1 VSVLIERSSSPA
13 SLGRVDRRLAV
24 AVVLAR
30 SAELAETEF
39 MVRGRVTCAAS
50 DAIHFHVGL
59 GG

>member
-1 VSVLIERSSSPA
+1 
-13 SLGRVDRRLAV
+13 VDRRLAV